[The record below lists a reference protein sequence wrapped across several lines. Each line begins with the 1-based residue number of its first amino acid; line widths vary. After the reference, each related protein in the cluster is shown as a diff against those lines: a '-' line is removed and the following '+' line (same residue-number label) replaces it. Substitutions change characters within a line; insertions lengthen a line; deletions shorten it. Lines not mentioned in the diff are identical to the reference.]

1 VSSTDRASG
10 ALQAPIRVTRV
21 ISRLNVGGPA
31 IQAITL
37 TSLLE
42 PLGYV
47 TTLIRGREDPDEG
60 NMDYLAAAYGV
71 RPLLVRSIRRN
82 VGWRDGLALPQTI
95 RLLRRERPNL
105 VHTHAAK
112 AGTLARVAA
121 VLAFRP
127 RHRPALVHTFHGHS
141 LSGYF
146 SSRRNRV
153 FLRIERFLGRR
164 TDRLIAVSAEVRDEL
179 AELGVAPLEKFEV
192 VHDGFDL
199 SPFQAES
206 AERAERRARLRGEL
220 AIPADARVVTLV
232 ARLVPI
238 KRVDRF
244 LRVARRL
251 ADISGVIFLVVGDG
265 ELRDDLRASADARAL
280 EGRLVWA
287 GLRRDMPDVCFASD
301 LVVLT
306 SDNEGTPVSLIEA
319 EAAGVPVVGTAV
331 GGMASVVL
339 EGETGRLA
347 APEDEAGF
355 AAHVRE
361 LLDNPELSRKMG
373 SRGQDHALA
382 NFKLERLTADIDRLY
397 RQLPAEPEA
406 LTTPAAVGTPRA

>member
-1 VSSTDRASG
+1 
-10 ALQAPIRVTRV
+10 
-21 ISRLNVGGPA
+21 
-31 IQAITL
+31 
-37 TSLLE
+37 
-42 PLGYV
+42 
-47 TTLIRGREDPDEG
+47 
-60 NMDYLAAAYGV
+60 
-71 RPLLVRSIRRN
+71 
-82 VGWRDGLALPQTI
+82 
-95 RLLRRERPNL
+95 
-105 VHTHAAK
+105 
-112 AGTLARVAA
+112 
-121 VLAFRP
+121 
-127 RHRPALVHTFHGHS
+127 
-141 LSGYF
+141 
-146 SSRRNRV
+146 
-153 FLRIERFLGRR
+153 
-164 TDRLIAVSAEVRDEL
+164 
-179 AELGVAPLEKFEV
+179 
-192 VHDGFDL
+192 
-199 SPFQAES
+199 
-206 AERAERRARLRGEL
+206 
-220 AIPADARVVTLV
+220 
-232 ARLVPI
+232 
-238 KRVDRF
+238 
-244 LRVARRL
+244 
-251 ADISGVIFLVVGDG
+251 
-265 ELRDDLRASADARAL
+265 
-280 EGRLVWA
+280 VWA